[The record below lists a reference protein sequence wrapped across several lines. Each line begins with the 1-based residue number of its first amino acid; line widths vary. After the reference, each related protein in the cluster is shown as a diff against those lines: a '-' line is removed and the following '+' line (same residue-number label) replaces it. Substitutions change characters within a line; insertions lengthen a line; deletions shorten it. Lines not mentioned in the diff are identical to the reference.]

1 MGLSINYSGSFKKE
15 ASLEAMIEE
24 VKDIAEIY
32 EWKYTINKTHFP
44 KNSFDKVKYDGK
56 LYGISFTPPNSETI
70 SLTFLSN
77 GKMCCGAL
85 LKYFGNSD
93 NENDK
98 LYLYMLSS
106 KTQYAGSAIHK
117 IIIHLVK
124 YLSQK
129 YFQNFQLTDERN
141 YWETEDET
149 LLEKKFKAYN
159 DLVDGVVNSV
169 KNFPINNT
177 ESFTDY
183 FDRIIKMLD
192 AKRNKN
198 RHCSKII
205 LFFKRIT
212 L

>member
-15 ASLEAMIEE
+15 TSLEAMIEE
-24 VKDIAEIY
+24 VKDISEIY
-32 EWKYTINKTHFP
+32 EWKYTINKTRFP
-44 KNSFDKVKYDGK
+44 KNSFGKVEYDSK

-77 GKMCCGAL
+77 GKMCCGAR

-98 LYLYMLSS
+98 LYLYMLST
-106 KTQYAGSAIHK
+106 KTQYAGSTIHK
-117 IIIHLVK
+117 IIIHLLK

-129 YFQNFQLTDERN
+129 YFQDFELTDEGK

-149 LLEKKFKAYN
+149 ILEKNFKAYN
-159 DLVDGVVNSV
+159 DLVEGFVDSVN
-169 KNFPINNT
+169 NYPINNT

-183 FDRIIKMLD
+183 FERIIKML
-192 AKRNKN
+192 AEKRNK
-198 RHCSKII
+198 K
-205 LFFKRIT
+205 
-212 L
+212 

>member
-15 ASLEAMIEE
+15 TSLEAMIEE

-32 EWKYTINKTHFP
+32 EWKYTINKTRFP
-44 KNSFDKVKYDGK
+44 KNSFDKTEYNGK

-77 GKMCCGAL
+77 GRMCCGVR

-98 LYLYMLSS
+98 MYLYMLSS
-106 KTQYAGSAIHK
+106 KTQYAGSTIHK
-117 IIIHLVK
+117 IIIHLLK

-129 YFQNFQLTDERN
+129 YFKNFELDDEGK
-141 YWETEDET
+141 YWETGDEK
-149 LLEKKFKAYN
+149 LLEKNFKTYN
-159 DLVDGVVNSV
+159 DLVDGVAHSI
-169 KNFPINNT
+169 KSYPINNA

-183 FDRIIKMLD
+183 FARILKMLD
-192 AKRNKN
+192 EKRNK
-198 RHCSKII
+198 K
-205 LFFKRIT
+205 
-212 L
+212 